1 MNQAAMIKSLG
12 SLTPLAGQECKP
24 RYVLY
29 GHGTYRHRFELAK
42 LGWTWNEQHT
52 AWYFDTSDAKDFALK
67 FAKGLRNVR
76 VTKLFVAKKQLTMG
90 GIA

>member
-1 MNQAAMIKSLG
+1 MNQTTIEPLG
-12 SLTPLAGQECKP
+12 THHPIAGQECKP

-42 LGWTWNEQHT
+42 LGWTWSEQHV
-52 AWYFDTSDAKDFALK
+52 AWYFDTSDPTDYALK

-76 VTKLFVAKKQLTMG
+76 MTKLYVAKKQLTIG